1 MPKFAKATAIE
12 PRPAQQQQQ
21 TSGGKATVDKE
32 EEELAGIVECEN
44 DGKKKYQFT
53 RELRLM
59 AYGFGDASP
68 PSLIRTDTLE
78 LLEEMML
85 EYVQDLS
92 LKAAKVAA
100 NTSSTG
106 NFKVKIED
114 FLFVLRKDAK
124 KYQRAKELLFRYDE
138 LLKARKAFE
147 DA

>member
-1 MPKFAKATAIE
+1 
-12 PRPAQQQQQ
+12 
-21 TSGGKATVDKE
+21 
-32 EEELAGIVECEN
+32 
-44 DGKKKYQFT
+44 
-53 RELRLM
+53 
-59 AYGFGDASP
+59 
-68 PSLIRTDTLE
+68 
-78 LLEEMML
+78 
-85 EYVQDLS
+85 

-114 FLFVLRKDAK
+114 FLFVLRKDSK